1 MICSTCQT
9 PNRDGAHFCRQCGAL
24 LTGQCPR
31 CGAPALA
38 ASNYCDHCG
47 LPLSP
52 RSQAVWWLERPPVAT
67 LPEDR
72 LTDSPAPPRPA
83 ATAPTPTAA
92 QPALQQY
99 IPKELLAKLEA
110 AQARGAMLGERRI
123 VTMLFCDVKGS
134 TRAAAELD
142 PEEWSEVINGAFEL
156 MIRPVYQY
164 EGMVARLMGDGILAF
179 FGAPIAHEDDPQRA
193 VLAGLEILRGL
204 AGVHD
209 KVRSQ
214 WGIDLDA
221 RVGINTGLVVVGAVG
236 SDLRVEY
243 TALGDAINLA
253 ARMEQTAAPG
263 TVQVAEATHQ
273 RVAAHFEF
281 KDLGEVQVKGKDQP
295 VRAYQVL
302 GRRMADNADPSTQ
315 AMLSP
320 LVGRQQ
326 ELATLID
333 RVETVLT
340 GRGAIVALVGEA
352 GLGKSRL
359 LHETIAAWQ
368 ARQEAPS
375 NCYEIAALSYES
387 MQAYGLVQRLMRRAL
402 DITAETAPAEA
413 HARIA
418 DTVSQLAADNP
429 DALQQAIE
437 TLFGISPTDGRP
449 PLEGEGLKR
458 QLFTAVEMIWR
469 RQMRQRPF
477 LLVFDDLHWAD
488 SASLELLGHL
498 FGLAEREAVLFIAAL
513 RPERTSPAWRMLQGV
528 EADHPHLT
536 TEITLRPLAEHESL
550 ALVAQRLGPAE
561 LPARLSAVI
570 VARAEGNPLFL
581 EEMARALQERGGQAS
596 AADFGEPSRAASLD
610 LPATLQA
617 LLTAR
622 LDRLDEAARHVLQL
636 ASVLG
641 RTFSYRVL
649 RQLVNGAGDTLD
661 EQLIS
666 LQRMGLILESARRP
680 EREYSFQQTLIQE
693 AVYSTILLRQRR
705 KFHELAAHAI
715 EGIFGERLTE
725 LAPVLARHFDEAH
738 VTVRAVEYYWR
749 AGAAAMRLY
758 ATAEAL
764 VHFDRG
770 VALIGATPDLPTELA
785 VRVYRER
792 GHAQELCSRFEDALQ
807 NYQDLEQLALAR
819 GDRAA
824 ELAALTAQGRIRS
837 GINPLYDP
845 AAAHAL
851 AERARALT
859 HDMGDRAAEAEI
871 LWNLMNQERFAEG
884 RLDQAVVYGEQ
895 ALALARTLASP
906 DLLPYV
912 VNDLGDVYGS
922 IGEFRRSLELLA
934 EARRLWRSLDNEP
947 MLADSLTGSGV
958 WTGVVGD
965 HEAAL
970 LYLDEA
976 MAISERIN
984 NIWGKAYSRGIRG
997 WMLFDLG
1004 QLGRAVDELSLA
1016 AQEAQE
1022 AGFLFGRVYTRLM
1035 LALTYSELGMIDAA
1049 LAAATEAVSLAT
1061 EQMAQLAV
1069 PSQALLLFLGVRASQ
1084 PDPELAS
1091 RLSQNQDSNNSHN
1104 ALQFYFLGLAMTTW
1118 ALHQGRVQEALTLS
1132 EALLARTTAA
1142 GAATWAVDAAL
1153 LRVEALLALD
1163 RREEA
1168 FAQLQQA
1175 EAAVGAIQLHR
1186 AQWRV
1191 LLALADLEEWRGEP
1205 AQAQQ
1210 HCDRARAEIELI
1222 LANTPRPDQQAAFL
1236 AQPEVRRLLEITAPG
1251 DQPVNG

>member
-1 MICSTCQT
+1 MICSICQT

-31 CGAPALA
+31 CRAPALA

-52 RSQAVWWLERPPVAT
+52 RGQAAWWVERPPAA
-67 LPEDR
+67 PQSGDR
-72 LTDSPAPPRPA
+72 LADGPAPPRPIE
-83 ATAPTPTAA
+83 TTPGPAPQTAA
-92 QPALQQY
+92 PPALQQY
-99 IPKELLAKLEA
+99 IPKELLTKLEA

-134 TRAAAELD
+134 TAAAATLD
-142 PEEWSEVINGAFEL
+142 PEEWSEVINDAFEL

-204 AGVHD
+204 AGVRE
-209 KVRSQ
+209 KVQRQ
-214 WGIDLDA
+214 WGIDMDA

-263 TVQVAEATHQ
+263 AVQVAEATY
-273 RVAAHFEF
+273 RLVAAHFEF

-302 GRRMADNADPSTQ
+302 SRRTVATADYNTQ
-315 AMLSP
+315 EALSP
-320 LVGRQQ
+320 LVGRQR
-326 ELATLID
+326 ELATLMD
-333 RVETVLT
+333 RVETIQA
-340 GRGAIVALVGEA
+340 GSGAIVALIGEA

-359 LHETIAAWQ
+359 LHEAIAAWQ
-368 ARQEAPS
+368 AGQAPPF
-375 NCYEIAALSYES
+375 NCHEIAALSYES
-387 MQAYGLVQRLMRRAL
+387 TQAYGLVQRLMRRVL
-402 DITAETAPAEA
+402 GITAETTPAEA
-413 HARIA
+413 RARIA
-418 DTVSQLAADNP
+418 DAISQLAADNP
-429 DALQQAIE
+429 EMLQQAIE
-437 TLFGISPTDGRP
+437 TLFGVSATDGRL

-458 QLFTAVEMIWR
+458 QLFAAVETICR
-469 RQMRQRPF
+469 QQMRPRP
-477 LLVFDDLHWAD
+477 LLLAFDDLHWAD

-513 RPERTSPAWRMLQGV
+513 RPDRASPAWRIVQAT

-536 TEITLRPLAEHESL
+536 TEIALRPLPPNDSL
-550 ALVAQRLGPAE
+550 ALVERLLESAR
-561 LPARLSAVI
+561 LPARLSAAI
-570 VARAEGNPLFL
+570 LTRAEGNPLFL
-581 EEMARALQERGGQAS
+581 EEMVRALQERGNQAPAS
-596 AADFGEPSRAASLD
+596 GSSLD

-622 LDRLDEAARHVLQL
+622 LDRLDEPSRHVLQL

-649 RQLVNGAGDTLD
+649 RRLVNGAGDTLD

-693 AVYSTILLRQRR
+693 VVYSTILRRQRR
-705 KFHELAAHAI
+705 KYHELAARAI
-715 EGIFGERLTE
+715 EEIFGDHLAE
-725 LAPVLARHFDEAH
+725 LAPMLAHHFDEAQ
-738 VTVRAVEYYWR
+738 VPERAVEYYFQ

-764 VHFDRG
+764 IHFDRA
-770 VALIGATPDLPTELA
+770 VALVRTAPTLPTDL
-785 VRVYRER
+785 VMRVYRER
-792 GHAQELCSRFEDALQ
+792 GHALELCARFDDALQ
-807 NYQDLEQLALAR
+807 NYETAEQLAAGR
-819 GDRAA
+819 GDRQG
-824 ELAALTAQGRIRS
+824 ELTSLMAQGRLRS

-845 AAAHAL
+845 DKAREL
-851 AERARALT
+851 AERARALA

-884 RLDQAVVYGEQ
+884 RLEQAVVYGEQ
-895 ALALARTLASP
+895 ALALARTLGSP

-934 EARRLWRSLDNEP
+934 EARSLWRSLGNEP
-947 MLADSLTGSGV
+947 MLADSLAGSGV

-965 HEAAL
+965 HDTAL
-970 LYLDEA
+970 LFLDEA

-1035 LALTYSELGMIDAA
+1035 LALTYSELGMIEAA
-1049 LAAATEAVSLAT
+1049 LAAATEAVALAT

-1069 PSQALLLFLGVRASQ
+1069 PSQALLLFLGARAGR
-1084 PDPELAS
+1084 PDAELAS
-1091 RLSQNQDSNNSHN
+1091 RLSQNQGEGAAPN
-1104 ALQFYFLGLAMTTW
+1104 ALEFYFLGLALTTW
-1118 ALHQGRVQEALTLS
+1118 ALHQGRAQEALALS

-1142 GAATWAVDAAL
+1142 GARTWAIDAAM

-1168 FAQLQQA
+1168 LAQLQQA
-1175 EAAVGAIQLHR
+1175 AAAVEAMRLRR
-1186 AQWRV
+1186 AYWHI
-1191 LLALADLEEWRGEP
+1191 LLALADLEEWRGEH

-1210 HCDRARAEIELI
+1210 HRSRARTEIELM
-1222 LANTPRPDQQAAFL
+1222 LANSPRPDQQAAFR
-1236 AQPEVRRLLEITAPG
+1236 AQPEVRRLVEVTAPA
-1251 DQPVNG
+1251 DRTADA